1 LGSNIRISA
10 DLVGGES
17 VARFIR
23 SLCPAL
29 GIAMS
34 LYILLAPD
42 LWAFSITEN
51 KMFSDGPYLFK
62 MEIQVN
68 GRGSLK
74 KNPMP
79 MTSLKVKIKNDRA
92 SSNTLAV
99 RSIRT
104 YLDPQVYQDIETKG
118 YPIAPAKWVTKY
130 YRLSKTKQP
139 LLGAEP
145 SIEIAFDTFTIRFY
159 PRERKFQGPIK

>member
-17 VARFIR
+17 VTRFVR

-29 GIAMS
+29 GVAIS
-34 LYILLAPD
+34 FYILLVPD
-42 LWAFSITEN
+42 LWVFSITEN
-51 KMFSDGPYLFK
+51 RMFSEGPYLFK
-62 MEIQVN
+62 MEIQVD
-68 GRGSLK
+68 GRGSSK
-74 KNPMP
+74 KKPMP

-99 RSIRT
+99 KSIRA

-118 YPIAPAKWVTKY
+118 YPIAPAQWVTKY
-130 YRLSKTKQP
+130 YRLSRAKQP